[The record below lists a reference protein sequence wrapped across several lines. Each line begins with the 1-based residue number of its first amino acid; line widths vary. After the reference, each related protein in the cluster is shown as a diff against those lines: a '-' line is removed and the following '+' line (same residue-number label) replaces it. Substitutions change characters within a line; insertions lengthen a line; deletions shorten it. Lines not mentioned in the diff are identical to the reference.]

1 MPNFTNLPERH
12 FVDKAKKLSF
22 GDKDSDVYFDGE
34 ALEALINNVE
44 DLQKPITTDRI
55 ADGAVTAAK
64 LNENVLADLPQSGMF
79 TLDAGSGFTNKK
91 WEYAKSGR
99 QVTLKGRFV
108 FLNEQHEELI
118 GAANM
123 TGLPFPVSGTQD
135 ITIAANYYGEAMI
148 VQIIRLSGT
157 KIQPLYSVHLNVN
170 TGAVQSGSYSDIT
183 SLGYCVFT
191 YMCV

>member
-1 MPNFTNLPERH
+1 MFKIKPPVKVITPQIPDGSITEE
-12 FVDKAKKLSF
+12 KL
-22 GDKDSDVYFDGE
+22 
-34 ALEALINNVE
+34 
-44 DLQKPITTDRI
+44 

-64 LNENVLADLPQSGMF
+64 LNENVLADLPQSGTF
-79 TLDAGSGFTNKK
+79 TLDAGSGYTNKK

-108 FLNEQHEELI
+108 FLNQQGDERI
-118 GAANM
+118 GATNM

-135 ITIAANYYGEAMI
+135 ITIAANYYNEAMI
-148 VQIIRLSGT
+148 VQIVRLSGT

-170 TGAVQSGSYSDIT
+170 TGAVQSGSNSDIT

-191 YMCV
+191 YMSE